1 MFSINEVM
9 SYLGNYNHNCF
20 HYKETRKPGYCGQ
33 IGMSDHPNDTQCPLC
48 YTCIDFGASI
58 QAWHFVIS
66 PNFCMFFFLQFL
78 ILNHTVR
85 NKSVNCSVKMT
96 ELGANELSHDERGMY
111 EQHK

>member
-1 MFSINEVM
+1 MIHNVPYVTLALTLEHQ
-9 SYLGNYNHNCF
+9 YRLGILLF
-20 HYKETRKPGYCGQ
+20 HPTFAC
-33 IGMSDHPNDTQCPLC
+33 
-48 YTCIDFGASI
+48 
-58 QAWHFVIS
+58 
-66 PNFCMFFFLQFL
+66 FFFLQFL